1 MTVVV
6 NECHLNPSCC
16 RGGGYVGNAPLS
28 KLGRGAKRHNHGQ
41 AARARYTALT
51 DSCDGTVV
59 ATTVAVVIVLS
70 EVARAS

>member
-6 NECHLNPSCC
+6 NECHLNLSRWWIC
-16 RGGGYVGNAPLS
+16 RQRAALS